1 MVFFA
6 KRNESMNTSQLL
18 LIIVMLVNVGVTHY
32 STNIRGDKKMSLS
45 RLEQETVINFNAEE
59 GQADLYTADPV
70 WIRKLDG
77 LCEKNP
83 EQFRMIEEH
92 RAGGKVIS
100 RRYIF
105 PKQLITIRSKTMKR
119 DLTDEQRELLS
130 ERGRELQRA
139 RRLQGNN

>member
-6 KRNESMNTSQLL
+6 KRNESLNPSQLL

-32 STNIRGDKKMSLS
+32 STIIRGDKKMSLS

-92 RAGGKVIS
+92 RAGGKVVS
-100 RRYIF
+100 RRYLF
-105 PKQLITIRSKTMKR
+105 PKRFISIRSKDR
-119 DLTDEQRELLS
+119 SLNLTDEQRKQIADRLHTEL
-130 ERGRELQRA
+130 
-139 RRLQGNN
+139 